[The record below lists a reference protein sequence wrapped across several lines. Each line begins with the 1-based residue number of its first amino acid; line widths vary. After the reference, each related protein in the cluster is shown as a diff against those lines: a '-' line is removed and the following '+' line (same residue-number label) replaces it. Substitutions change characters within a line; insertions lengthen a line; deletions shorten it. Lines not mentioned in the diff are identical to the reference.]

1 MIRFRRQLV
10 LIARN
15 DTKVGMERRFETCGE
30 VCDDEALD
38 THDNALFVNATKEA
52 NVPLFEWS
60 KRR

>member
-30 VCDDEALD
+30 GCDDEALE
-38 THDNALFVNATKEA
+38 THDNAWFVHATKEA
-52 NVPLFEWS
+52 KVPLG
-60 KRR
+60 